1 MKEFKLYPNP
11 GNLPSKPEPKV
22 GSKIQLKLYGYPPYK
37 DGKFSIRNP
46 RHRCYDRFLKL
57 RELAYSKM
65 RGQKW
70 YDGPIEMNLEIYAPK
85 LEEKKGLD
93 DYIGGVM
100 DTLDGS
106 HGQYFTYLPVVYQ
119 DDCQVA
125 LGSHRFIES
134 SEIYYILEIV
144 FHEYERIT
152 KTSFTYHGPISR

>member
-1 MKEFKLYPNP
+1 
-11 GNLPSKPEPKV
+11 
-22 GSKIQLKLYGYPPYK
+22 
-37 DGKFSIRNP
+37 
-46 RHRCYDRFLKL
+46 
-57 RELAYSKM
+57 M

-85 LEEKKGLD
+85 LEEKKGLN

-125 LGSHRFIES
+125 LGSHTFIES

-152 KTSFTYHGPISR
+152 RTSITYDGPISR